1 MMMKT
6 AEQIS
11 TALNI
16 TAPFL
21 MIDNYELIEKG
32 KTAIATKS
40 ISVDDWFFECHL
52 PKSGV
57 MPGTLQIEGMLQTLV
72 LLIYDSFEHGEHRA
86 YVNNINVKLMKAVT
100 VTTCSE
106 LRYEATILS
115 MRRGICKGEVIALCD
130 GTKICAGTFSYAS
143 PHLMAV
149 PKSAE

>member
-1 MMMKT
+1 MKT

-11 TALNI
+11 TALDI

-57 MPGTLQIEGMLQTLV
+57 MPGTLQI
-72 LLIYDSFEHGEHRA
+72 LLA
-86 YVNNINVKLMKAVT
+86 LP
-100 VTTCSE
+100 
-106 LRYEATILS
+106 RYQDCR
-115 MRRGICKGEVIALCD
+115 MRLWIRI
-130 GTKICAGTFSYAS
+130 
-143 PHLMAV
+143 
-149 PKSAE
+149 